1 MTKFNEEEIKNMIRN
16 AENFDR
22 EMERIQNHLDDC
34 YSLIYKDGKL
44 LIVHEDYFGY
54 ENAIVFTVGHPET
67 DWPNSMLKDIA
78 IKTVK
83 LMNKHQNELSR

>member
-1 MTKFNEEEIKNMIRN
+1 MTKFSKEEIKDIVRDRN
-16 AENFDR
+16 NFDR
-22 EMERIQNHLDDC
+22 EMERIQNYLDDC
-34 YSLIYKDGKL
+34 YSLAYKDGKL

-83 LMNKHQNELSR
+83 LMNEYSNELNK